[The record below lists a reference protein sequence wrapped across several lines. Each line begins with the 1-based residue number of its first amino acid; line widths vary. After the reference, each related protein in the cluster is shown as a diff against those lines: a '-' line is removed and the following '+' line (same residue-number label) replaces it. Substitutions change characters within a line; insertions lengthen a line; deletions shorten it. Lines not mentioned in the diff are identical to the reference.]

1 MKEEINNNIKQ
12 KILFYIKDNN
22 FKSAENLIL
31 KALKKFP
38 KSLFLNMSLANT
50 MYAQDKYNESIKI
63 YNEIILMDPNNAEA
77 YLNIGNSYNELGNFN
92 EAIKF
97 YTLANEKDKNLLN
110 VNYNMGMTYYQLK
123 KIELAL
129 KHFKELDNNLSLER
143 LLQCQY
149 QLKLYEEFNQN
160 LEKISNNPHT
170 SRLVAS
176 LSSHAAINFKHENKY
191 NFCKNPLD
199 FIHKEKIDN
208 VIIQEL
214 AISINN
220 IEIDNRHQ
228 GLLYNGTQSSGNI
241 FNNKDTVFDNLEN
254 IIYEIIDRYKMKFQ
268 NENCEYI
275 NRWPKITSIR
285 GWFVKMKK
293 DGFLKPHIHE
303 GGWLSGVIYLKVPE
317 KIENQGMIEFGLD
330 GHNYPKLHENFPSKI
345 EEVSTN
351 DIVVFPSSLFH
362 QTIPFESEEERICIA
377 FDVNP

>member
-1 MKEEINNNIKQ
+1 
-12 KILFYIKDNN
+12 N
-22 FKSAENLIL
+22 FKSAEKLIL

-77 YLNIGNSYNELGNFN
+77 HLNVGNSYNELGNFN

-129 KHFKELDNNLSLER
+129 KHFKELDNNLSIER

-176 LSSHAAINFKHENKY
+176 LSSHAAINLRQENKY

-199 FIHKEKIDN
+199 FI
-208 VIIQEL
+208 
-214 AISINN
+214 
-220 IEIDNRHQ
+220 
-228 GLLYNGTQSSGNI
+228 
-241 FNNKDTVFDNLEN
+241 
-254 IIYEIIDRYKMKFQ
+254 YK
-268 NENCEYI
+268 
-275 NRWPKITSIR
+275 
-285 GWFVKMKK
+285 
-293 DGFLKPHIHE
+293 
-303 GGWLSGVIYLKVPE
+303 
-317 KIENQGMIEFGLD
+317 
-330 GHNYPKLHENFPSKI
+330 
-345 EEVSTN
+345 
-351 DIVVFPSSLFH
+351 
-362 QTIPFESEEERICIA
+362 
-377 FDVNP
+377 

>member
-176 LSSHAAINFKHENKY
+176 LSSHAETNLRQENKY
-191 NFCKNPLD
+191 NFCKNPLE
-199 FIHKEKIDN
+199 FIYKEKIDSDIISELKK
-208 VIIQEL
+208 VIR
-214 AISINN
+214 N
-220 IEIDNRHQ
+220 IEVNYRNQ
-228 GLLYNGTQSSGNI
+228 GLLYNGIQSSGNI
-241 FNNKDTVFDNLEN
+241 FESSNPIFTTLKFSIYRVIEN
-254 IIYEIIDRYKMKFQ
+254 YREKF
-268 NENCEYI
+268 NDKNCEFI
-275 NRWPKITSIR
+275 QKWPKKDKIK

-303 GGWLSGVIYLKVPE
+303 IGWLSGVIYLKVPE
-317 KIENQGMIEFGLD
+317 KIENQGMIKFGLD

-377 FDVNP
+377 FDINP